1 MISHKPPRIITDLTD
16 NVISI
21 SFSGHGMKELG
32 VLISTFDNF
41 LGVSLHLVDFLHVKQ
56 VLKMG
61 LDDSLENDLM
71 RGKKSDL
78 LQPIEE

>member
-1 MISHKPPRIITDLTD
+1 
-16 NVISI
+16 
-21 SFSGHGMKELG
+21 MKELG

-41 LGVSLHLVDFLHVKQ
+41 LGVSLHLVDFLHVMQ

>member
-1 MISHKPPRIITDLTD
+1 
-16 NVISI
+16 
-21 SFSGHGMKELG
+21 MKELG

-56 VLKMG
+56 VFKMG